1 MTLAGAKHRMLT
13 NRGSLAV
20 GIMRQQELLKGN
32 TETLLLA
39 LLEQEPMY
47 GYQIVKEMK
56 QRSRGYFD
64 FKEGTL
70 YPALHRLERDHLVE
84 GRWQDTPNGMSR
96 RYYYITEKGRQA
108 RTERLSEWQRFSHAM
123 NAVMLP
129 EL

>member
-1 MTLAGAKHRMLT
+1 MLANHLVLVVA
-13 NRGSLAV
+13 
-20 GIMRQQELLKGN
+20 IMRQQELLKGN
-32 TETLLLA
+32 TESLLLA
-39 LLEQEPMY
+39 LLELEPMY

-56 QRSRGYFD
+56 QRSSGYFD

-84 GRWQDTPNGMSR
+84 GKWRDTPSGMSR

-108 RTERLSEWQRFSHAM
+108 LTDRLSEWQRFSHAM